1 MREWSERHI
10 RDVIRSE
17 LIKLSGGGSN
27 TTAEVERSEK
37 NGKRFKY
44 TPKRDDQIIQ

>member
-17 LIKLSGGGSN
+17 LIKLMGGS
-27 TTAEVERSEK
+27 TTAALKEERSMK
-37 NGKRFKY
+37 NGNSEKH
-44 TPKRDDQIIQ
+44 TPERDH

>member
-17 LIKLSGGGSN
+17 LIKLSGGSN
-27 TTAEVERSEK
+27 TTAALKERRNS
-37 NGKRFKY
+37 NGNSKEH
-44 TPKRDDQIIQ
+44 TPERDH

>member
-17 LIKLSGGGSN
+17 LIKLSGGGIT
-27 TTAEVERSEK
+27 TTAEVEERRNTNGNSEEH
-37 NGKRFKY
+37 
-44 TPKRDDQIIQ
+44 TPERDN

>member
-17 LIKLSGGGSN
+17 LIKLMGGSN
-27 TTAEVERSEK
+27 TAALKERRNTNGNSEEH
-37 NGKRFKY
+37 
-44 TPKRDDQIIQ
+44 TPERDN